1 MDLKFVGPKPIISHT
16 GITFDNNKEDKFDYL
31 NIVVQFLKALDHS
44 YIEDKTYTYDTSTKR
59 FSHRELLSELKK
71 YCPNIEE
78 IANKRNAVIEEDIAE
93 EIERA
98 RENPYLTE
106 QEKEILENNINIMHN
121 YMVQRSINKSVYY
134 ASLQALVDVLL
145 THHIEYIIVPMY
157 QKFVHVF
164 HSLQG
169 VLKHQKR
176 SINSNIEIYEQDGNL
191 FTKLEIIH

>member
-1 MDLKFVGPKPIISHT
+1 MDLKFVGPKPIITHK
-16 GITFDNNKEDKFDYL
+16 GITFDNNKEDKFEYL

-59 FSHRELLSELKK
+59 LSHRELLSELKK

-78 IANKRNAVIEEDIAE
+78 IANKRNAVIEEDIAD
-93 EIERA
+93 EIQRA
-98 RENPYLTE
+98 RENPYLTD
-106 QEKEILENNINIMHN
+106 QEKEILENNITIMHD
-121 YMVQRSINKSVYY
+121 YLVQRSINKSAYY
-134 ASLQALVDVLL
+134 ASLQALVEILIAHNL
-145 THHIEYIIVPMY
+145 EYIVVPMY

-176 SINSNIEIYEQDGNL
+176 SVNSNIEIYEQDGNL
-191 FTKLEIIH
+191 FTKLEIIP